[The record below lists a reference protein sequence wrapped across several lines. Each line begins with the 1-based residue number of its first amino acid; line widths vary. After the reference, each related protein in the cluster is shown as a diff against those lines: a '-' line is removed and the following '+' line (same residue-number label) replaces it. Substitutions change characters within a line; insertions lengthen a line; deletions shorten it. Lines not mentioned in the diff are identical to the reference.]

1 MHTIKFRVYLSL
13 LTLLCLSL
21 FGCNERVIDH
31 SNGYVT
37 FVEENP
43 TNLFEDQSNL
53 AEIRSPKNFSII
65 EDKVMT
71 IHFYGVPD
79 YSYSVS
85 IQDDLKNIL
94 FQEEIKPQ
102 SKVFQYMREITLEKI
117 PSTLHGKVIVSARVS
132 SEEAKNAWHTEHA
145 IAFKTNSVDWL
156 TIHNPVPYTNMLVGE
171 ELEITGK
178 VGHPENLSYSVSDG
192 VQDLMTGKIEVNQD
206 GTFQTRIPINQL
218 PANHL
223 SKATLAIEDAE
234 KNFVLLDFF
243 IREKP

>member
-21 FGCNERVIDH
+21 FGCNEKVIDH
-31 SNGYVT
+31 PNGYVI

-53 AEIRSPKNFSII
+53 AEIRSPKNFSVI

-71 IHFYGVPD
+71 LHFYGVPD
-79 YSYSVS
+79 YSYNLIV
-85 IQDDLKNIL
+85 QDDLSNIL

-102 SKVFQYMREITLEKI
+102 GKIFQYMREITLEKI

-132 SEEAKNAWHTEHA
+132 SEEAKNAWHTEHE
-145 IAFKTNSVDWL
+145 IAFKNNSNDWL
-156 TIHNPVPYTNMLVGE
+156 TIDNPVPYTNMLVGE
-171 ELEITGK
+171 ELEISGR
-178 VGHPENLSYSVSDG
+178 VGHPDKLSYSVNDG
-192 VQDLMTGKIEVNQD
+192 VQDLITGTIEVNQD
-206 GTFQTRIPINQL
+206 GTFQTRIPINKL

-223 SKATLAIEDAE
+223 HKATLAIEDSQ

-243 IREKP
+243 IRAKP